1 MLEQL
6 TAFVLTCLVVVLVPG
21 PDFALVLRNATRGTR
36 SAATAAA
43 GIMVG
48 NTILALLA
56 VLGVTALLGASEVLG
71 TGIRMAGAAYL
82 LYLGV
87 RAFAEAF
94 PREPKNPGKPNPP
107 AAREGRQLGGSSP
120 FVQGLVSNLL
130 NPKVAVFYLSLFPQ
144 FNFAPLPPLAQ
155 HTLMA
160 CIFLLIALAWYVL
173 LLTGIK
179 RVTGFLAR
187 PRTRRVIIGGSGA
200 VLVGVGGTI
209 LTKTLVSA

>member
-1 MLEQL
+1 
-6 TAFVLTCLVVVLVPG
+6 
-21 PDFALVLRNATRGTR
+21 
-36 SAATAAA
+36 
-43 GIMVG
+43 MVG

-71 TGIRMAGAAYL
+71 TGIRIAGAAYL

-87 RAFAEAF
+87 RALAEAF
-94 PREPKNPGKPNPP
+94 ASRPARPTDHSQPATPRAG
-107 AAREGRQLGGSSP
+107 RELGGSSP
-120 FVQGLVSNLL
+120 FVQGMVSNLL

-144 FNFAPLPPLAQ
+144 FNFAPLPSLAQ

-173 LLTGIK
+173 LLSGLK

-187 PRTRRVIIGGSGA
+187 PRTSRMIVGGSGA

-209 LTKTLVSA
+209 LTKTLASA

>member
-1 MLEQL
+1 MVQQL

-21 PDFALVLRNATRGTR
+21 PDFALVLRNATRGPR

-56 VLGVTALLGASEVLG
+56 VLGITALLGASEVLG
-71 TGIRMAGAAYL
+71 TGIRIAGAAYL

-87 RAFAEAF
+87 RALAEAF
-94 PREPKNPGKPNPP
+94 DRKPKIPNQP
-107 AAREGRQLGGSSP
+107 AARAAGRQLGGRSP
-120 FVQGLVSNLL
+120 FVQGMVSNLL

-155 HTLMA
+155 HAAMA

-173 LLTGIK
+173 LLCGLK

-187 PRTRRVIIGGSGA
+187 PRTSRMIVGGSGA

-209 LTKTLVSA
+209 LTKTLISA

>member
-1 MLEQL
+1 M
-6 TAFVLTCLVVVLVPG
+6 
-21 PDFALVLRNATRGTR
+21 
-36 SAATAAA
+36 
-43 GIMVG
+43 
-48 NTILALLA
+48 
-56 VLGVTALLGASEVLG
+56 
-71 TGIRMAGAAYL
+71 
-82 LYLGV
+82 
-87 RAFAEAF
+87 
-94 PREPKNPGKPNPP
+94 
-107 AAREGRQLGGSSP
+107 
-120 FVQGLVSNLL
+120 VSNLL

-187 PRTRRVIIGGSGA
+187 PRTRRMIVGGSGA